1 MANITVNIEGDLNI
15 FVSGENGSPDCMYL
29 DWADGSPNDRMEIQV
44 GTPDDGDA
52 DVLYAVPG
60 TGASEMTLFEALQKA
75 TENGGLDSVEMLPE
89 HDLLAAFNSDD
100 VIADEHGDLYLAGPL
115 MAFKVDGCKVIS
127 MTEEEKEAVCDI
139 LEEGTTKL
147 HNGRQA
153 IFAYGL

>member
-15 FVSGENGSPDCMYL
+15 FVSGENGLPDCMYL
-29 DWADGSPNDRMEIQV
+29 DWADGSPIDRMEIQV
-44 GTPDDGDA
+44 GTPDEGDA
-52 DVLYAVPG
+52 AVLYAVPG

-75 TENGGLDSVEMLPE
+75 MDNGGLDTVEMFPE
-89 HDLLAAFNSDD
+89 HDLLATFNSDD

-139 LEEGTTKL
+139 LEEGTEKL
-147 HNGRQA
+147 HNGVQVV
-153 IFAYGL
+153 FAYGL